1 MTATTTDPTG
11 QIPVTV
17 SAPAGSDDKLASA
30 ASKLRSRT
38 SVPIDK
44 GFQVVAAA
52 LIGIGILAIVGGWYG
67 VSNTAREWRQTPYIV
82 SGGLL
87 GLALVV
93 VGGVGYLG
101 FWLTKL
107 VEAANRQT
115 AVLERL
121 EVRMGGGPAEAS
133 SDSLVVAGG
142 LAHRVDCP
150 LLVGKDDLRELGER
164 ERGIRACAVCEPDL
178 PAPAPVRSKK

>member
-11 QIPVTV
+11 EIPVAVATD
-17 SAPAGSDDKLASA
+17 GGDDKLAAA

-38 SVPIDK
+38 SVPVDK

-67 VSNTAREWRQTPYIV
+67 VSHTAREWRQTPYLV

-107 VEAANRQT
+107 VESANRQT

-121 EVRMGGGPAEAS
+121 ERHLGGGVAEAT
-133 SDSLVVAGG
+133 SDALVVAGG
-142 LAHRVDCP
+142 LAHRADCP
-150 LLVGKDDLRELGER
+150 LLVGKDDLRPLGER
-164 ERGIRACAVCEPDL
+164 ERGVRACAVCEPDL
-178 PAPAPVRSKK
+178 PAPTPVRAKK